1 MKTPHSNNSMRRLL
15 AGAATALALAAV
27 VPAAASAAAGGD
39 NNRGDFWVDTV
50 GEPAGPGHEMDPH
63 LPCANINLWGDKM
76 ADSGDA
82 YTIDGWSPSGDKEL
96 AYSSHW
102 AYNGASGGDQVMD
115 VINVQTLI
123 ANAVANGDAPVN
135 KQGFHFK
142 VALTQDP
149 HKYKTF
155 WVKCSIPAPPS
166 AGAPTPPAGTPAT
179 PAVPAPPRAGA
190 PPPPGGPRATR
201 GGGTPRSTDPQQQ
214 VLGVKVVG
222 GKKPAARK
230 HRKHHKRA
238 HHKKHHKVVAHKQ
251 LPAFTG

>member
-1 MKTPHSNNSMRRLL
+1 MKTLPRNNSMRRLF

-76 ADSGDA
+76 ADSGDG

-102 AYNGASGGDQVMD
+102 AYNAASGGDQVMD
-115 VINVQTLI
+115 VINVQALI

-166 AGAPTPPAGTPAT
+166 AGTPTPPAGTPAT
-179 PAVPAPPRAGA
+179 PA
-190 PPPPGGPRATR
+190 
-201 GGGTPRSTDPQQQ
+201 GGTPRSTDPQQQ